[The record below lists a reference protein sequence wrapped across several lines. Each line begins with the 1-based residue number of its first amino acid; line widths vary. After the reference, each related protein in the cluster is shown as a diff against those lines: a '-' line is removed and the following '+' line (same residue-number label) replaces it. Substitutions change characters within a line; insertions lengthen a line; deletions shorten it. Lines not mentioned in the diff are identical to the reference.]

1 MMKKI
6 KRFFLYACVCM
17 VALILFMIIFP
28 LVKPFETLEPRA
40 AAKDG
45 SFANLDNGLV
55 LHYHDTGKGEPVLL
69 IHGFLS
75 MGYTWKETMPALSAA
90 GYRAVAPDLPG
101 YGFSSKPSDLTYN
114 YTTFSESLV
123 KLLDALKIKRVSLIG
138 NSMGGGVSIRFTLDH
153 PDRVNKLILV
163 DSAGMGHKRSVAFK
177 LLTVPGL
184 NTFISS
190 MNNRAFTMATM
201 KSMMFHDK
209 KQVTPERADAYLLAL
224 RTKGSLRAAVK
235 TLNENN
241 FAFPP
246 EDYGNIKTPTLII
259 WGEKDHVIYPAISTV
274 FHSRIAGS
282 QLAVI
287 PKCGHLPQEENP
299 EAFNKLVLDF
309 LKK

>member
-1 MMKKI
+1 MIKKA
-6 KRFFLYACVCM
+6 KRLFLLSTICVL
-17 VALILFMIIFP
+17 ALILFMIIYP
-28 LVKPFETLEPRA
+28 LVKPFETLDPQA

-45 SFANLDNGLV
+45 GFANLDNGIV
-55 LHYHDTGKGEPVLL
+55 LHYYDVGKGEPVLL

-75 MGYTWKETMPALSAA
+75 MGYTWKETIPALSAA

-114 YTTFSESLV
+114 YSTFSESLLQ
-123 KLLDALKIKRVSLIG
+123 LLDKLNIKRVSLIG

-153 PDRVNKLILV
+153 PDRVNKLVLV
-163 DSAGMGHKRSVAFK
+163 DSAGIEHKRSIAFK
-177 LLTVPGL
+177 MLTVPGL

-190 MNNRAFTMATM
+190 LNNRAFTMATM
-201 KSMMFHDK
+201 KSMMFYDK

-235 TLNENN
+235 TLNEND

-246 EDYGNIKTPTLII
+246 EDFNRIKAPTLIV
-259 WGEKDHVIYPAISTV
+259 WGEKDQVIYPAISTV
-274 FHSRIAGS
+274 FHSRISGS

-299 EAFNKLVLDF
+299 DAFNKLVLDF